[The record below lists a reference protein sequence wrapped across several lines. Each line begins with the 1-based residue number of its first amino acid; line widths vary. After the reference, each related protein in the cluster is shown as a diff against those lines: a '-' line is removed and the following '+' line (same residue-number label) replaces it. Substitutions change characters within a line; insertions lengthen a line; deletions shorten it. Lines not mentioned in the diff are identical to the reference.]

1 VNGDI
6 GVEAGRPNRR
16 RRTMPDANRRRFDL
30 LPVIVLV
37 AVLGVIGL
45 GVLLFPY
52 ALDYV
57 HRQDCIASGRVDCG

>member
-1 VNGDI
+1 
-6 GVEAGRPNRR
+6 
-16 RRTMPDANRRRFDL
+16 MPDANRRRFDF
-30 LPVIVLV
+30 LPVIVLA
-37 AVLGVIGL
+37 AVLGAIGL